1 VDARAVTT
9 ARELERAR
17 PLRFRARSRLRR
29 AALAGLTRV
38 PHERP
43 PGVRIVH
50 YHFVFDDELSSFER
64 QLEWFR
70 SEFEP
75 VSLTE
80 AAIRLERGDVRGRE
94 LVVTFDDGF
103 RNQALNAAPLLREAG
118 ISACFFLITGLL
130 GATPDDVR
138 AFCTERLHLPRPVE
152 AMGWDDALRLLE
164 LGHEVGSHTRT
175 HPNLARTDG
184 DALEGELL
192 GSREELEGR
201 LGRPVRHLSAP
212 YGNAQSFAP
221 SVAHAARESGY
232 ASCASALRGINASGA
247 DVFALRR
254 DHLSASWPLRD
265 VRYFLTR

>member
-38 PHERP
+38 PHDRP
-43 PGVRIVH
+43 QGVRIVH
-50 YHFVFDDELSSFER
+50 YHFVFDDELRAFER

-75 VSLTE
+75 VALTE
-80 AAIRLERGDVRGRE
+80 AVRRLDRGDVSGRE

-103 RNQALNAAPLLREAG
+103 RNQVLNAAPLLREAG
-118 ISACFFLITGLL
+118 FSACFFLITGLV
-130 GATPDDVR
+130 GAAPDAAR
-138 AFCTERLHLPRPVE
+138 AFCTERLHLPLPVE
-152 AMGWDDALRLLE
+152 PMGWEDALRVLE

-175 HPNLARTDG
+175 HPNLAGIDDG
-184 DALEGELL
+184 ALDGELRD
-192 GSREELEGR
+192 SREELEAR
-201 LGRPVRHLSAP
+201 LGCPVRHLSAP
-212 YGNAQSFAP
+212 YGNAQSFGP
-221 SVAHAARESGY
+221 SVSHAARESGY
-232 ASCASALRGINASGA
+232 ASCSSALRGINANRA

-254 DHLSASWPLRD
+254 DHLSASWPLRE
-265 VRYFLTR
+265 VRYFLSR